1 MIEITRENI
10 RPGTVLSIGEQC
22 GCTVEKLGAPIGGW
36 AQGYLTVQSANGY
49 VFATHISMVSF
60 IATVGPR

>member
-22 GCTVEKLGAPIGGW
+22 GLTVEKLVSAVGSW
-36 AQGYLTVQSANGY
+36 ERGYFIVRSGNGY
-49 VFATHISMVSF
+49 TFAAHISMVSF
-60 IATVGPR
+60 ISLAGAR